1 MSTLFP
7 DTDPKMEALHIRL
20 WREASPTRKMQIL
33 AQLNDSVRL
42 LALAGLR
49 SRYLQADE
57 NELRYRLAILL
68 LGEELGSHAR
78 LLERTLNESEMF
90 P

>member
-7 DTDPKMEALHIRL
+7 DTDPKMEALQIRL
-20 WREASPTRKMQIL
+20 WREASPARKMQML

-49 SRYLQADE
+49 SRYPQADE
-57 NELRYRLAILL
+57 NELRYRLAVLL
-68 LGEELGSHAR
+68 LGEELARKAFGESSHAQ
-78 LLERTLNESEMF
+78 
-90 P
+90 